1 MASETFIGTF
11 NVLNL
16 ISADFPFYEEDSRY
30 TAAQFEQKTRWI
42 GQQLDRMKA
51 DVVAFQEVFH
61 TSALRVAIQ
70 QSEHLRGVEPIVV
83 GTQETERPGLHPG
96 VALAAKGGAELLAA
110 ITAFP
115 DVAKLNSPDL
125 TVSINSF
132 SRPVLKAK
140 VQLFPSVE
148 ATVFVAHLKSKRP
161 TLIEGESSKNP
172 VHRALGSA
180 RALIRRAA
188 EAAALRTLVLDEVRG
203 NQRPVIVMGDLNDT
217 ERSVT
222 TQMISGDPP
231 FYRMPRAQKEEIW
244 DAILYS
250 AQEIQLR
257 QSTRDLYYTHIFNGF
272 YESLD
277 HILVS
282 EEFYSRNPDRVAEL
296 DYVHVLTD
304 HLQDETQTM
313 TEGSPLTS
321 DHGQVVARIRL
332 RTTGGESRPA
342 N

>member
-1 MASETFIGTF
+1 MTTETFVGTF

-16 ISADFPFYEEDSRY
+16 ISADFPYYDKDSY
-30 TAAQFEQKTRWI
+30 YSPADFEKKTRWI
-42 GQQLDRMKA
+42 GQQLDRMRA
-51 DVVAFQEVFH
+51 DVVGFQEVFH
-61 TSALRVAIQ
+61 TSALQAALD
-70 QSEHLRGVEPIVV
+70 QSEHLRGVRPIVV
-83 GTQETERPGLHPG
+83 GTQETERPGVHPG
-96 VALAAKGGAELLAA
+96 VALVAKGGAELIGA

-115 DVAKLNSPDL
+115 EVAKLNSPEL
-125 TVSINSF
+125 SVSINAF
-132 SRPVLKAK
+132 SRPVLKAR
-140 VQLFPSVE
+140 VQLFPSMEV
-148 ATVFVAHLKSKRP
+148 TVFVVHLKSKRP
-161 TLIEGESSKNP
+161 SYIEGESPKNP

-180 RALIRRAA
+180 RSLIRRAA
-188 EAAALRTLVLDEVRG
+188 EAAALRALVLDEIRG
-203 NQRPVIVMGDLNDT
+203 QSRPVIVIGDLNDT

-231 FYRMPRAQKEEIW
+231 FYRVPRAQKEEIW
-244 DAILYS
+244 DTLLYS

-257 QSTRDLYYTHIFNGF
+257 QSTRDLYFTHIFNGF

-296 DYVHVLTD
+296 DFVRVLTD

-313 TEGSPLTS
+313 IEGDPLTS

-332 RTTGGESRPA
+332 RTT
-342 N
+342 